1 MLWDVDG
8 TLIHAGSA
16 GRDVFEAAVGH
27 VLGEA
32 IPPDVLPKVVM
43 SGKTDPQIAAEVLVL
58 AGVASADLDHHL
70 PPVLA
75 RLQAEAAAAEARIRS
90 EGRVLPGVEALLK
103 RLAADP
109 GVVQTVLT
117 GNLEANAALKLAAFG
132 LDRWIDLEVGAFGSD
147 HADRRA
153 LVPIALE
160 RVGQRRGR
168 TFTPDRTWVIG
179 DTPRDLDCARAA
191 GARCLL
197 VATGRFRAGDLHG
210 LGADAVVDDLTDTE
224 RVVSLLAT

>member
-8 TLIHAGSA
+8 TLVHAGSA

-27 VLGEA
+27 VLGQA
-32 IPPDVLPKVVM
+32 LPADLLTQVVM
-43 SGKTDPQIAAEVLVL
+43 SGKTDPQIATEVLVL
-58 AGVASADLDHHL
+58 AGVASADVGHHL

-75 RLQAEAAAAEARIRS
+75 RLEAEVAAVEARIRA
-90 EGRVLPGVEALLK
+90 EGRVLPGVEAVLR
-103 RLAADP
+103 RLAGDP

-117 GNLEANAALKLAAFG
+117 GNLEANATLKLAAFG
-132 LDRWIDLEVGAFGSD
+132 LERWLDMRVGAFGSD

-160 RVGQRRGR
+160 RVAERRGR
-168 TFTPDRTWVIG
+168 AFPPECSWVIG
-179 DTPRDLDCARAA
+179 DTPRDLDCARAV

-197 VATGRFRAGDLHG
+197 VGTGRFRAADLEG
-210 LGADAVVDDLTDTE
+210 LGADAVLDDLTETD
-224 RVVSLLAT
+224 RVVSLLAS